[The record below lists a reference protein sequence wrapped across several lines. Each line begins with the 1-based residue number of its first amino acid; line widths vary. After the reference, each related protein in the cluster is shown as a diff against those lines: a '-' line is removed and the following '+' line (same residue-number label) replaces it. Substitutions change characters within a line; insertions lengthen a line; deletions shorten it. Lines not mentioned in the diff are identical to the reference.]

1 MQPREEQWGKTKG
14 EKATD
19 MLGGPTWPG
28 VGWSM
33 LATEGLGANLY
44 LGVGTD
50 LKQRQQKPHTHN
62 YLGMAKSISDRNEA
76 WENLTNVEM
85 S

>member
-1 MQPREEQWGKTKG
+1 
-14 EKATD
+14 
-19 MLGGPTWPG
+19 
-28 VGWSM
+28 M

-50 LKQRQQKPHTHN
+50 LKQQRQQKPHTHN

-76 WENLTNVEM
+76 
-85 S
+85 